1 MAAKDVK
8 FREHA
13 RVRMIAGVNV
23 LADAVKVTLG
33 PKGRNVVLERSFG
46 APTVTKDGVS
56 VAKEIELKDKFE
68 NMGAQ
73 MVKEV
78 ASKTS
83 DVAGD
88 GTTTATVLAQSI
100 VTEGMKYVAA
110 GMNPMDLKRGID
122 KAVLAT
128 VEELKKISKPCTTSK
143 EIAQVGA
150 ISANA
155 DANIGKIISDAMDK
169 VGKEGVIT
177 VEDGKSLDNELDIV
191 EGMQFDRGYLSP
203 YFINNPDRQ
212 IAILDDPFVLLHD
225 KKVSNIRDL
234 LPVLEQVAKA
244 GRPLLIVAEDVDG
257 EALATLVVNNLRGIL
272 KTCAVKAPGFGDR
285 RKAML
290 EDIAILTGGTVIA
303 EELGLKLEN
312 VTLKDLG
319 KAKRIEVAKEDT
331 TIIDGAGKE
340 DQIKARVATIR
351 AQIEEATSDYDKE
364 KLQERVAKLA
374 GGVAVIKVGAATEV
388 EMKEKKARVED
399 ALHATRAAVEEGI
412 VPGGGVALLR
422 ARDVVAKTKG
432 DNPDQEAGIKIV
444 LRAIEQPMREIAR
457 NAGDEPS
464 VVVNKVLEG
473 KGNFGYNAQTGEYG
487 DMVAMGV
494 LDPTKVTRCALQ
506 NAASVA
512 ALMLTTDAMVAEL
525 PKEDKGMAGGMGGGG
540 MGGMGGM
547 GDMDM

>member
-1 MAAKDVK
+1 MPAKDVR
-8 FREHA
+8 FHESA
-13 RVRMIAGVNV
+13 RHKLLAGVNI

-100 VTEGMKYVAA
+100 VKEGMKFVAS

-122 KAVLAT
+122 KAVIAV
-128 VEELKKISKPCTTSK
+128 VEELKKLSKPCTTSK

-155 DANIGKIISDAMDK
+155 DEAIGKIISDAMDK

-177 VEDGKSLDNELDIV
+177 VEDGKGLQNELEVV

-203 YFINNPDRQ
+203 YFINNAEKQ
-212 IAILDDPFVLLHD
+212 ISVLEDPYILLHD
-225 KKVSNIRDL
+225 KKISNIREL
-234 LPVLEQVAKA
+234 LPILEQVAKS
-244 GRPLLIVAEDVDG
+244 GKPLLIIAEEVEG

-272 KTCAVKAPGFGDR
+272 KTSAVKAPGFGDR

-290 EDIAILTGGTVIA
+290 EDIAILTGGQVIA
-303 EELGLKLEN
+303 EEVGLTLEKAG
-312 VTLKDLG
+312 LKDLG
-319 KAKRIEVAKEDT
+319 RAKRIEVAKEET
-331 TIIDGAGKE
+331 TVIDGAGDPKAIE
-340 DQIKARVATIR
+340 ARVKNIR
-351 AQIEEATSDYDKE
+351 TQIDEATSDYDKE

-412 VPGGGVALLR
+412 VAGGGVAYIR
-422 ARDVVAKTKG
+422 ARAALDKIKG
-432 DNPDQEAGIKIV
+432 ENPDQEAGIKIIRRALEEP
-444 LRAIEQPMREIAR
+444 LRMIVA
-457 NAGDEPS
+457 NAGAEPS
-464 VVVNKVLEG
+464 VVMNKIAEG
-473 KGNFGYNAQTGEYG
+473 KGNFGFNAQTEQFG
-487 DMVAMGV
+487 DMVEMGV
-494 LDPTKVTRCALQ
+494 LDPTKVSRTALQ

-512 ALMLTTDAMVAEL
+512 GLLLTTEAMVAEL
-525 PKEDKGMAGGMGGGG
+525 VEEKKNAGGHAHGG

-547 GDMDM
+547 EGMDM